1 MFILELACKT
11 FTVPVPVA
19 VILAVFILRFACKVF
34 DVTLFR
40 TTKLLENVPLPTTLI
55 VLPNAVGPVTFKLPP
70 IFAVFATV
78 RPVLE
83 PKANMDPCMFA

>member
-1 MFILELACKT
+1 MFID
-11 FTVPVPVA
+11 PVPVTDI
-19 VILAVFILRFACKVF
+19 VAVFILRFACKVF
-34 DVTLFR
+34 DVTSFR

-78 RPVLE
+78 RPVFGPE
-83 PKANMDPCMFA
+83 ANTGPCTFA